1 MRFILVCLLVIC
13 NNAKLAAKEQP
24 SSQQNLLTS
33 EQIAEGW
40 LSLFDGETLFGWK
53 PTSEANWRVENGVIK
68 VDQGEPSW
76 LMTTSEFADY
86 ELVVEFR
93 CPRETNSGLF
103 LRSSANPKDPSKDCL
118 ELNIA
123 PLSHEYPTGNFVGR
137 KRVGR
142 EELEAGPG
150 TKPLAE
156 PDYDLLDDQWH
167 TIYVK
172 AWSDGT
178 WTKQKGY
185 VGQVF
190 GVYSTIDNKSLRAIT
205 DNQLTH
211 GHIGLQFRKGPIEF
225 RNIRLRPRGSR
236 PIFDGNSLAGW
247 NTDKA
252 EASRFEVAGGG
263 ELRVLDGRGQ
273 LESEKS
279 YGDFLLQ
286 LDCRVDGD
294 GLNSGVFFRCIP
306 GDFMMGYEC
315 QISNAMQ
322 DGDPTQPA
330 DCGTGGIFRR
340 QNARRIVAK
349 DHEWF
354 TMTLLAN
361 GPHIASWVNGYQ
373 VSDWTDTREPHENPR
388 KGLRLEPGTLA
399 IQGHDPTTDIRFK
412 NLQIVE
418 LPNNE

>member
-13 NNAKLAAKEQP
+13 SNAKLAAKEQP
-24 SSQQNLLTS
+24 SSQHNLLTS

-53 PTSEANWRVENGVIK
+53 PTSDANWRVENGVIK
-68 VDQGEPSW
+68 VDQGDPGW
-76 LMTTSEFADY
+76 LMTTSQFADF
-86 ELVVEFR
+86 ELVLEYR
-93 CPRETNSGLF
+93 CPKTTNSGIF
-103 LRSSANPKDPSKDCL
+103 LRSNLNPTDPKADCI
-118 ELNIA
+118 EVNIA
-123 PLSHEYPTGNFVGR
+123 PPDHKFPTSHIVARNTIYDKELPR
-137 KRVGR
+137 S
-142 EELEAGPG
+142 EELKDGRTVKLDPWDGQWHELRMKIMRMPDQPTQRAL
-150 TKPLAE
+150 LAI
-156 PDYDLLDDQWH
+156 LLDGATQGLAM
-167 TIYVK
+167 V
-172 AWSDGT
+172 
-178 WTKQKGY
+178 
-185 VGQVF
+185 
-190 GVYSTIDNKSLRAIT
+190 NKPT
-205 DNQLTH
+205 V
-211 GHIGLQFRKGPIEF
+211 GHIGLQFREGAIEI
-225 RNIRLRPRGSR
+225 RNIRLRPLRLE
-236 PIFDGNSLAGW
+236 PIFDGQSLAGW

-252 EASRFEVAGGG
+252 EASRFEVTDEG

-354 TMTLLAN
+354 TMTLLSN
-361 GPHIASWVNGYQ
+361 GAHIASWVNGYQ

-399 IQGHDPTTDIRFK
+399 IQGHDPTTDIRFRSVR
-412 NLQIVE
+412 IVE
-418 LPNNE
+418 FPVKE